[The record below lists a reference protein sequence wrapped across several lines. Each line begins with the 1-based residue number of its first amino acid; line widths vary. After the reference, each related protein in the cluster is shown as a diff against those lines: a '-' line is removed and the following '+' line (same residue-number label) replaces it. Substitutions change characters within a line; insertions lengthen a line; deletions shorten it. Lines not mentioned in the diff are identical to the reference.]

1 MKQRMRSVWAIVAGM
16 LVVILLS
23 LCTDTVL
30 HATGIYQPWFQPMST
45 GLWVLA
51 TAYRIV
57 YSILGAYVAVRLAP
71 GRPMWHAMVFGIV
84 GALLGAMGAASTWNN
99 GPEYGPKWFSLGLIA
114 ISLPCAWAGAV
125 MQTKAGYR

>member
-1 MKQRMRSVWAIVAGM
+1 MKQRMRTVWAIVAGM
-16 LVVILLS
+16 LVVIVLS

-30 HATGIYQPWFQPMST
+30 HATGIYPPWFQPMST

-71 GRPMWHAMVFGIV
+71 DRPMWHAMVFGIV
-84 GALLGAMGAASTWNN
+84 GLVLGAIGAAANWNG

-114 ISLPCAWAGAV
+114 ISLPCSWAGAV
-125 MQTKAGYR
+125 LQAKGDYR